1 MIAIPALDLRDGACV
16 QLVGG
21 RYEQEALR
29 LTDPL
34 AVAARWASL
43 GFRTLHV
50 VDLDGATGQG
60 ENEAVVTRII
70 LETPG
75 LGAVQ
80 VGGGIRDEQ
89 AVEKWLE
96 VGARRVVLGT
106 RALEDPNWLDAV
118 AWKHSEQLIVAVD
131 VRDGAVVARGWTQAI
146 GRPLDRVLHALESL
160 PLAGLLVTAVHRE
173 GAMAGTDLALFEQ
186 VVGRTRHPVLAAG
199 GIASFEELRALDRL
213 GVSGAVIG
221 MALYTGAL
229 DPQRLVEEYRA

>member
-29 LTDPL
+29 LADPL

-43 GFRTLHV
+43 GFRALHV

-75 LGAVQ
+75 LTSVQ
-80 VGGGIRDEQ
+80 VGGGIRDEE
-89 AVEKWLE
+89 AIGKWLE

-106 RALEDPNWLDAV
+106 RALEDPNWLDMV
-118 AWKHSEQLIVAVD
+118 AWRHADQLIVAAD
-131 VRDGAVVARGWTQAI
+131 VRDGHVVARGWTQAI
-146 GRPLDRVLHALESL
+146 GRPLDRVLHALDPL
-160 PLAGLLVTAVHRE
+160 PLAGLLITAVHRE

-186 VVGRTRHPVLAAG
+186 VVPRTRHPVLAAG
-199 GIASFEELRALDRL
+199 GIASFEELRALEKL
-213 GVSGAVIG
+213 GVFAAVIG

-229 DPQRLVEEYRA
+229 DPHRLVEEYHA